1 MDKKF
6 VKLYEEMGVFSHVE
20 VEARNEIK
28 LEKYSTVIDI
38 EARVLADI
46 ARNHIIPAAL
56 NYQNRLIDNVK
67 GLKEIFGDKEFKALA
82 KEQMSLITQISENVS
97 II

>member
-1 MDKKF
+1 MDKKKKKF

-28 LEKYSTVIDI
+28 LEKISTVIDI

-67 GLKEIFGDKEFKALA
+67 GLKRNFRR
-82 KEQMSLITQISENVS
+82 
-97 II
+97 